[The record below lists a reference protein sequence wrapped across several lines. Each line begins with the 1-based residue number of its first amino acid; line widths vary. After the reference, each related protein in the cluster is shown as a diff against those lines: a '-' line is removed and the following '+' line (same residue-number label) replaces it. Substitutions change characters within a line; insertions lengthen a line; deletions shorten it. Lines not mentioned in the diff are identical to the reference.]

1 MDVLNPIYTEK
12 AACQDCYKC
21 VRQCSVKAIRVEN
34 GRAAVVKDLCILCG
48 HCVEV
53 CPAGA
58 KKVRNDLGRAKKL
71 IESGKRVIASLAPS
85 FASEFP
91 GVDLNR
97 MAAALTRLGFW
108 AVSETA
114 WGADL
119 VAKAVAQQLQTAAP
133 GTILLSS
140 ACPTVVEYIAKYR
153 PALAD
158 RITGLASPLMAQAR
172 ELHRLYGDDCAVV
185 FIGPCISKKQEAD
198 DYGQDIAVAIDFE
211 DLRAWFT
218 EEKVV
223 PSLAVPHP
231 EVTLIPERAGKGALY
246 PVDGGMI
253 AAIKSWNVP
262 AQVTFM
268 SFSGIE
274 EIERALDDLELA
286 LEQDEAQHG
295 SLQQFSG
302 PLFLELLACPGG
314 CVNGPRTKK
323 RTGTIKK
330 RLSVL
335 EYGQNRVAGSIAQT
349 LPDIEHVLFQS
360 WAAKPVKQD
369 EAGEQLLAEALRRTG
384 KFSREDE
391 LNCGG
396 CGYDTCRD
404 FARAMLVGRAEPDMC
419 VSYMRK
425 LAQKKANGL
434 IRAIP
439 SGVVIV
445 DAHLT
450 IVECNYNFAR
460 ILGDEALALWDAK
473 PGLEGASLEKLL
485 PFYRY
490 FQDVL
495 GGAEAI
501 DRDIRFNNRILHAT
515 IFGIERGAYAG
526 GVFQDVTAPWV
537 QKDRVVSQARK
548 VITRNLA
555 VVQKIAFLLGENA
568 AETEATLNSIIESF
582 EKSEAGHER

>member
-12 AACQDCYKC
+12 ATCQDCYKC
-21 VRQCSVKAIRVEN
+21 VRQCTVKAIRVEN
-34 GRAAVVKDLCILCG
+34 GRAAVVKDLCVLCG

-53 CPAGA
+53 CPVGA
-58 KKVRNDLGRAKKL
+58 KKVRSDLGRAQKL
-71 IESGKRVIASLAPS
+71 IASGKRVIASLAPS
-85 FASEFP
+85 FASEFL
-91 GVDLNR
+91 GIDLER
-97 MAAALTRLGFW
+97 MTAALTRLGFW

-119 VAKAVAQQLQTAAP
+119 VAREVARQLQTAP
-133 GTILLSS
+133 QGPILVSS
-140 ACPTVVEYIAKYR
+140 ACPTVVDYITKYR
-153 PALAD
+153 PAFAD
-158 RITGLASPLMAQAR
+158 RITSLASPLMAQAR
-172 ELHRLYGDDCAVV
+172 ELHRLYGDDCAIV

-198 DYGQDIAVAIDFE
+198 EHGQDIAVAIDFE
-211 DLRAWFT
+211 DLRTWFT
-218 EEKVV
+218 EEKIML
-223 PSLAVPHP
+223 PLIQPNSEAR
-231 EVTLIPERAGKGALY
+231 LIPERAGKGALY

-262 AQVTFM
+262 AQVKFM

-274 EIERALDDLELA
+274 EIERALDDLEEA
-286 LEQDEAQHG
+286 LDQGE
-295 SLQQFSG
+295 LQE

-323 RTGTIKK
+323 RTGTIRK

-335 EYGQNRVAGSIAQT
+335 EYGQNRLAGDVVQNLTDTAT
-349 LPDIEHVLFQS
+349 VLYKQ
-360 WAAKPVKQD
+360 WTTKPVAPGAYKDQ
-369 EAGEQLLAEALRRTG
+369 ELMEALRRTG
-384 KFSREDE
+384 KYSREDE

-404 FARAMLVGRAEPDMC
+404 FAKAMLAGKAEPDMC

-445 DAHLT
+445 DARLT
-450 IVECNYNFAR
+450 IVECNQNFAR
-460 ILGDEALALWDAK
+460 ILGDDALQLWEAK
-473 PGLEGASLEKLL
+473 PGLEGASIEKLL

-495 GGAEAI
+495 DGAEAI

-582 EKSEAGHER
+582 EKSERNS

>member
-1 MDVLNPIYTEK
+1 MDILNPIYTEK

-48 HCVEV
+48 HCVQV

-58 KKVRNDLGRAKKL
+58 KKVRNDLDRVRKL
-71 IESGKRVIASLAPS
+71 IESGKRVIASIAPS
-85 FASEFP
+85 FASEFS
-91 GVDLNR
+91 GTSLDQ
-97 MAAALTRLGFW
+97 MAAALSRLGFW

-119 VAKAVAQQLQTAAP
+119 VSREVAAQLMNAS
-133 GTILLSS
+133 GKSIFVSS
-140 ACPTVVEYIAKYR
+140 ACPTVVDYIVKYK
-153 PALAD
+153 PAFAN
-158 RITGLASPLMAQAR
+158 RITSLASPLMAQAR
-172 ELHRLYGDDCAVV
+172 QLHILYGDDCAVV
-185 FIGPCISKKQEAD
+185 FIGPCISKKHEAD
-198 DYGQDIAVAIDFE
+198 EYPQDVAVAIDFE
-211 DLRAWFT
+211 DLRTWFSEANIHLPLVKAAT
-218 EEKVV
+218 GVRI
-223 PSLAVPHP
+223 
-231 EVTLIPERAGKGALY
+231 IPERSGKGALY

-253 AAIKSWNVP
+253 ASIKSWQDPEGVR
-262 AQVTFM
+262 FM
-268 SFSGIE
+268 SFSGME
-274 EIERALDDLELA
+274 EIDHALDDLEEE
-286 LEQDEAQHG
+286 LEQGLLRA
-295 SLQQFSG
+295 
-302 PLFLELLACPGG
+302 PLFLELLACSGG
-314 CVNGPRTKK
+314 CVNGPRSKK
-323 RTGTIKK
+323 QAGTIRK
-330 RLSVL
+330 RLSIL
-335 EYGQNRVAGSIAQT
+335 EYGQNRTVGAVARSLENPGPVLAQRWKSRA
-349 LPDIEHVLFQS
+349 V
-360 WAAKPVKQD
+360 AAEDWTEQD
-369 EAGEQLLAEALRRTG
+369 LAEALRRTG
-384 KFSREDE
+384 KYAREDE

-445 DAHLT
+445 DAKLA

-460 ILGDEALALWDAK
+460 LLGEEALQLWEAK
-473 PGLEGASLEKLL
+473 PGLEGAALEKLL

-495 GGAEAI
+495 EGAEAI
-501 DRDIRFNNRILHAT
+501 DRDIRFNNRILHGT

-555 VVQKIAFLLGENA
+555 VVQKIAYLLGENA
-568 AETEATLNSIIESF
+568 AETEATLTSIIESF
-582 EKSEAGHER
+582 EPAGSSCGDGATRS

>member
-1 MDVLNPIYTEK
+1 MFGPGDDRLQTP
-12 AACQDCYKC
+12 
-21 VRQCSVKAIRVEN
+21 RPR
-34 GRAAVVKDLCILCG
+34 RAEDT
-48 HCVEV
+48 
-53 CPAGA
+53 
-58 KKVRNDLGRAKKL
+58 
-71 IESGKRVIASLAPS
+71 GKRKLPS
-85 FASEFP
+85 YNQQSAVDGKFA
-91 GVDLNR
+91 V
-97 MAAALTRLGFW
+97 TC
-108 AVSETA
+108 
-114 WGADL
+114 
-119 VAKAVAQQLQTAAP
+119 AVATTQAGDKP
-133 GTILLSS
+133 GDLF
-140 ACPTVVEYIAKYR
+140 AMVDMAKEN
-153 PALAD
+153 AGGTFDAVLAD
-158 RITGLASPLMAQAR
+158 SGFSDYETLRVIQPNSEAR
-172 ELHRLYGDDCAVV
+172 
-185 FIGPCISKKQEAD
+185 
-198 DYGQDIAVAIDFE
+198 
-211 DLRAWFT
+211 
-218 EEKVV
+218 
-223 PSLAVPHP
+223 
-231 EVTLIPERAGKGALY
+231 LIPERAGKGALY

-262 AQVTFM
+262 AQVKFM

-274 EIERALDDLELA
+274 EIERALDDLEDALA
-286 LEQDEAQHG
+286 QGE
-295 SLQQFSG
+295 LQE

-323 RTGTIKK
+323 RTGTIRK

-335 EYGQNRVAGSIAQT
+335 EYGQNRLAGSVAQNLT
-349 LPDIEHVLFQS
+349 DTATVLYQQ
-360 WAAKPVKQD
+360 WTTKPVTPGPYK
-369 EAGEQLLAEALRRTG
+369 EQELAEALRRTG
-384 KFSREDE
+384 KYSREDE

-404 FARAMLVGRAEPDMC
+404 FAKAMLAGKAEPDMC

-445 DAHLT
+445 DARLT
-450 IVECNYNFAR
+450 IVECNQNFAR
-460 ILGDEALALWDAK
+460 ILGEEALQLWEAK

-485 PFYRY
+485 PFYHY

-495 GGAEAI
+495 DGSEAI
-501 DRDIRFNNRILHAT
+501 DRDIRFNKQILHAT

-568 AETEATLNSIIESF
+568 AETETTLNSIIESF
-582 EKSEAGHER
+582 EKSESLHQDKGRTS

>member
-21 VRQCSVKAIRVEN
+21 VRQCTVKAIRVEN
-34 GRAAVVKDLCILCG
+34 GRAAVVKDLCVLCG

-53 CPAGA
+53 CPVGA
-58 KKVRNDLGRAKKL
+58 KKVRSDLGRARKL
-71 IESGKRVIASLAPS
+71 IASGKRVIASLAPS

-91 GVDLNR
+91 GIDLDR
-97 MAAALTRLGFW
+97 MTAALTRLGFW

-119 VAKAVAQQLQTAAP
+119 VAREVAQQLQTAP
-133 GTILLSS
+133 QGTILVSS
-140 ACPTVVEYIAKYR
+140 ACPTVVDYITKYR
-153 PALAD
+153 PAFAD
-158 RITGLASPLMAQAR
+158 RITSLASPLMAQAR
-172 ELHRLYGDDCAVV
+172 ELHRFYGDDCAIV

-198 DYGQDIAVAIDFE
+198 EHSQDIAVAIDFE
-211 DLRAWFT
+211 DLRTWFT
-218 EEKVV
+218 EEKIML
-223 PSLAVPHP
+223 PLIQPNSEAR
-231 EVTLIPERAGKGALY
+231 LIPERAGKGALY

-262 AQVTFM
+262 AQVRFM

-274 EIERALDDLELA
+274 EIERALDDLEEA
-286 LEQDEAQHG
+286 LDQGE
-295 SLQQFSG
+295 LQE

-323 RTGTIKK
+323 RTGTIRK

-335 EYGQNRVAGSIAQT
+335 EYGQNRLAGAVAQNLTDTAT
-349 LPDIEHVLFQS
+349 VLYQQ
-360 WAAKPVKQD
+360 WTTKPVTP
-369 EAGEQLLAEALRRTG
+369 GPYREQELAEALRRTG
-384 KFSREDE
+384 KYSREDE

-404 FARAMLVGRAEPDMC
+404 FAKAMLAGKAEPDMC

-445 DAHLT
+445 DARLT
-450 IVECNYNFAR
+450 IVECNQNFAR
-460 ILGDEALALWDAK
+460 ILGEEALQLWEAK

-495 GGAEAI
+495 DGSEAI

-582 EKSEAGHER
+582 EKSEGNS

>member
-21 VRQCSVKAIRVEN
+21 VRQCTVKAIRVEN
-34 GRAAVVKDLCILCG
+34 GRAAVVKDLCVLCG

-53 CPAGA
+53 CPVGA
-58 KKVRNDLGRAKKL
+58 KKVRSDLGRARKL
-71 IESGKRVIASLAPS
+71 IASGKRVIASLAPS

-91 GVDLNR
+91 GIDLDR
-97 MAAALTRLGFW
+97 MTAALTRLGFW

-119 VAKAVAQQLQTAAP
+119 VAREVAQQLQTAP
-133 GTILLSS
+133 QGTILVSS
-140 ACPTVVEYIAKYR
+140 ACPTVVDYITKYR
-153 PALAD
+153 PAFAD
-158 RITGLASPLMAQAR
+158 RITSLASPLMAQAR
-172 ELHRLYGDDCAVV
+172 ELHRLYGDDCAIV

-198 DYGQDIAVAIDFE
+198 EHSQDIAVAIDFE
-211 DLRAWFT
+211 DLRTWFT
-218 EEKVV
+218 EEKIML
-223 PSLAVPHP
+223 PLIQPNSEAR
-231 EVTLIPERAGKGALY
+231 LIPERAGKGALY

-262 AQVTFM
+262 AQVKFM

-274 EIERALDDLELA
+274 EIERALDDLEDALA
-286 LEQDEAQHG
+286 QGE
-295 SLQQFSG
+295 LQE

-323 RTGTIKK
+323 RTGTIRK

-335 EYGQNRVAGSIAQT
+335 EYGQNRLAGAVAQNLTDTAT
-349 LPDIEHVLFQS
+349 VLYQQ
-360 WAAKPVKQD
+360 WTTKPVTP
-369 EAGEQLLAEALRRTG
+369 GPYREQELAEALRRTG
-384 KFSREDE
+384 KYSREDE

-404 FARAMLVGRAEPDMC
+404 FAKAMLAGKAEPDMC

-434 IRAIP
+434 IWAIP

-445 DAHLT
+445 DARLT
-450 IVECNYNFAR
+450 IVECNQNFAR
-460 ILGDEALALWDAK
+460 ILGEEALQLWEAK

-495 GGAEAI
+495 DGSEAI

-582 EKSEAGHER
+582 EKSEGNS